1 MHSQH
6 FKRSA
11 VARLLVAMA
20 AAFVVWPAAARASD
34 ITVFSATAGVP
45 FDGVVA
51 VVTNDCITPTTDCRG
66 LNPSVDIDWGD
77 GSTKTR
83 VAAKPDCPA
92 TGPCL
97 GPTLWTVSVAQAPH
111 TYARP
116 GAYAASFTGPI
127 FIGTTHIDAIVGDD
141 PHSITESVPPLTPV
155 VGAAVS
161 GPIATF
167 TDTNP
172 LVQASEF
179 TATIN
184 WGDGSTTP
192 ATVSQPLGQPF
203 QVSGSHV
210 YAHVGSFPVTVA
222 IQHVPINPSPL
233 GASATKTT
241 TATVGDAKLTGAG
254 DPVTAVAGVPF
265 KGVVAAFTDPNPFAT
280 ASDFSA
286 TVTWGKE
293 GTSPGTVSAVPGG
306 YTVTA
311 SHTFSGSGQI
321 PVSVSVSSAGGSKVT
336 IATTASVTPAP
347 PPPVTTVTL
356 SPAAPTG
363 RHGWYRSAVHATVS
377 ARSLAGAVA
386 QTRCRL
392 DGIAPVAFAAL
403 PAACPFAGAGA
414 DITGDGRH
422 ELFAASITDG
432 GQAELPRATEIAID
446 RTPPRLACARTAPAF
461 VEGSTGATVT
471 ATVRDVTSGALS
483 QTVSAPASV
492 ATPGRKLVRLTGSDQ
507 AGNSATIRCAYRV
520 LGRINSSMFFD
531 FTPAASFSTVAS
543 LSSTNVPAAATV
555 RMLCHGTGCPAA
567 ARTIKV
573 STGRPCHGRRCAKR
587 FAPGTGPGTF
597 DLVPLFRGRQLGV
610 ATVVTVTMTERNTI
624 GKTWAFTMRR
634 DRHPKVVI
642 SCLAPGS
649 TVPGRGC

>member
-172 LVQASEF
+172 LVQASAF

-233 GASATKTT
+233 GASANKTT

-286 TVTWGKE
+286 TVTW
-293 GTSPGTVSAVPGG
+293 ARRDVPG
-306 YTVTA
+306 
-311 SHTFSGSGQI
+311 HGQRRPGRVHGDRI
-321 PVSVSVSSAGGSKVT
+321 AHVLGVGADPRQRLGVKRGGSKVT

-446 RTPPRLACARTAPAF
+446 RTPRGWRAPGPHRPSSRAAPA
-461 VEGSTGATVT
+461 
-471 ATVRDVTSGALS
+471 
-483 QTVSAPASV
+483 
-492 ATPGRKLVRLTGSDQ
+492 
-507 AGNSATIRCAYRV
+507 
-520 LGRINSSMFFD
+520 
-531 FTPAASFSTVAS
+531 
-543 LSSTNVPAAATV
+543 
-555 RMLCHGTGCPAA
+555 
-567 ARTIKV
+567 
-573 STGRPCHGRRCAKR
+573 RR
-587 FAPGTGPGTF
+587 
-597 DLVPLFRGRQLGV
+597 
-610 ATVVTVTMTERNTI
+610 
-624 GKTWAFTMRR
+624 
-634 DRHPKVVI
+634 
-642 SCLAPGS
+642 
-649 TVPGRGC
+649 